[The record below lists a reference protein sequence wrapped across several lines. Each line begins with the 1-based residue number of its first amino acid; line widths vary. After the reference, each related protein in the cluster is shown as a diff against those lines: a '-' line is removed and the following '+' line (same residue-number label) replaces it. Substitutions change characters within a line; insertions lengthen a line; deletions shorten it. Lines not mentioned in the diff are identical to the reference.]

1 MMWSCTIRSCI
12 IIIIR
17 WRWNRWQTRKRTYTR
32 RPRLRSSWQSRCLQA
47 ESRLLSHVIRSDR
60 MWLDIVMVKN
70 EEEKPGGSL
79 LVPTWWRPVYH
90 YHHYYHCV
98 EYYFFVLRLK
108 AVFLKLYFH
117 WSSTFLLPL
126 YLPLSLSS
134 KAFRPKCPGPHLRAK
149 VTQIL
154 PVIRS
159 SWGQIFIIIVI
170 IIIVIIIIIN
180 IAIAAS
186 NSPT

>member
-1 MMWSCTIRSCI
+1 MMWSYIIRSC

-79 LVPTWWRPVYH
+79 LVPTWWKPVYH
-90 YHHYYHCV
+90 YHHCV
-98 EYYFFVLRLK
+98 EYYLFDLRFKGCISENLFSLDEHFLYYHYIYHYHYHQTHSGRSVLVPTWWRRSRKSCRLSDQ
-108 AVFLKLYFH
+108 VEVRH
-117 WSSTFLLPL
+117 SS
-126 YLPLSLSS
+126 S
-134 KAFRPKCPGPHLRAK
+134 
-149 VTQIL
+149 
-154 PVIRS
+154 
-159 SWGQIFIIIVI
+159 
-170 IIIVIIIIIN
+170 
-180 IAIAAS
+180 
-186 NSPT
+186 